1 MLSVFRIYIYS
12 YIRYF
17 TTQKKNNDKIYVVI
31 SMMSNIV
38 GNNIRKLRKKHG
50 MNQKELAEK
59 LNIRRQTV
67 SAYEREVSIPD
78 IYTLIRIAD
87 IFSVSLDELAGRNSV
102 KKKKP

>member
-1 MLSVFRIYIYS
+1 
-12 YIRYF
+12 
-17 TTQKKNNDKIYVVI
+17 
-31 SMMSNIV
+31 MMSNIV

-87 IFSVSLDELAGRNSV
+87 IFSVSLDELTGRNSV

>member
-1 MLSVFRIYIYS
+1 M
-12 YIRYF
+12 RYLRQFLWIIGF
-17 TTQKKNNDKIYVVI
+17 TLA
-31 SMMSNIV
+31 
-38 GNNIRKLRKKHG
+38 GEGLLR
-50 MNQKELAEK
+50 QQVAELAEK

-87 IFSVSLDELAGRNSV
+87 IFSVSLDELAGRNSA